1 MSSGPV
7 WCSTIVPT
15 VGRASLARAV
25 ESALAQQ
32 DGPALEVIVVNDS
45 GQPLGGA
52 AWQSDARVRVLNDG
66 QRERSAA
73 RNAGAA
79 VARGAFL
86 HFLDD
91 DDWLLPGA
99 LRTLAAAAQGTQAA
113 WVYGAAQLVDGAG
126 HCLYQFDHGLAGNCL
141 VQVMTGEWVP
151 LQASVIRREAFA
163 AVGRFDEDINGYED
177 KDLLARVC
185 LRYDLTGT
193 AEPVAGIL
201 RGVWNST
208 TDYGQQLGKQAWL
221 SRERLLAM
229 PGAWTRLRASARTGY
244 WRGRLARLYA
254 GSALGNLRRGA
265 WGRGVGRAGRAAAA
279 GASAD
284 LAKRTFWQGLTRGHL
299 TRGFVPQT

>member
-1 MSSGPV
+1 MSGAPI
-7 WCSTIVPT
+7 WCSTIIPT

-25 ESALAQQ
+25 ESVLGQR
-32 DGPALEVIVVNDS
+32 DSPELEVIVVNDS
-45 GQPLGGA
+45 GQPLGEA
-52 AWQSDARVRVLNDG
+52 TWRNDAHVRVLDNG
-66 QRERSAA
+66 QSERSAA

-79 VARGAFL
+79 VAQGAYL

-99 LRTLAAAAQGTQAA
+99 LRTLTAAAQGTEAA
-113 WVYGAAQLVDGAG
+113 WVYGAAQLVDGTG
-126 HCLYQFDHGLAGNCL
+126 KCLFQFDHGLAGNCL

-151 LQASVIRREAFA
+151 LQASVITREAFA
-163 AVGRFDEDINGYED
+163 AVGGFDVGINGYED

-193 AEPVAGIL
+193 SAPVAGIL
-201 RGVWNST
+201 RGVWSST
-208 TDYGQQLGKQAWL
+208 TNYGQQLGEQTWR

-229 PGAWTRLRASARTGY
+229 PGAWERLRASARTDY

-265 WGRGVGRAGRAAAA
+265 WGKAVGQAGRAAAGA
-279 GASAD
+279 GTRLVRRA
-284 LAKRTFWQGLTRGHL
+284 FWGGLTRGHL
-299 TRGFVPQT
+299 TRGFVPNS